1 MKHIKT
7 YMGICLGS
15 LLMTMSS
22 CEPDMDFNN
31 PSADNEAT
39 YYNTKEH
46 LTYAVNGAYNILQRA
61 GGWARW
67 MPFMLNARSM
77 NMCLQVELLP
87 VNQKRQDCLNTT

>member
-46 LTYAVNGAYNILQRA
+46 LTYAVNGAQHSSKSWRM
-61 GGWARW
+61 G
-67 MPFMLNARSM
+67 SM
-77 NMCLQVELLP
+77 DAIYAEC
-87 VNQKRQDCLNTT
+87 T

>member
-1 MKHIKT
+1 MKYWNFMKHIKT

-46 LTYAVNGAYNILQRA
+46 LT
-61 GGWARW
+61 
-67 MPFMLNARSM
+67 
-77 NMCLQVELLP
+77 
-87 VNQKRQDCLNTT
+87 